1 MSQLISLAYK
11 SDAQVDIREETLIDI
26 LKVARKYNP
35 SVGITGML
43 LYGEGKF
50 FQTLEGDAEAVHA
63 LFNDKI
69 CKDERHHNVVI
80 LAEKEIAEREFPTWA
95 MGFQWTNGL
104 QEEEFAILNAGNNAH
119 EVIGRIKEHMLQNNV
134 DMPL

>member
-1 MSQLISLAYK
+1 MSKLISLAYK
-11 SDAQVDIREETLIDI
+11 SEAQNEIREETLIDI
-26 LKVARKYNP
+26 LRVAREYNP

-50 FQTLEGDAEAVHA
+50 FQTLEGDADAVHS

-69 CKDERHHNVVI
+69 CKDERHHGVVV
-80 LAEKEIAEREFPTWA
+80 LAEKEIEEREFPTWA

-104 QEEEFAILNAGNNAH
+104 QEEEFAMLNAGSNAH
-119 EVIGRIKEHMLQNNV
+119 QIIGRIKEHMAENNV